1 MNRNAIYETV
11 VRYVVEQLGLSG
23 ADAVN
28 EKTDFVKDLKADSA
42 DLMMLVMDLEAEFG
56 MTVEDEAISSIHTIG
71 DIVEYISGRQ

>member
-28 EKTDFVKDLKADSA
+28 DKTDFVKDLKADSA